1 MFLINVEHQNI
12 SFVEGL
18 LFSLVAILIV
28 FLVLVLIIL
37 CVTLLSKFKF
47 KEKVK
52 ETAVAPAAQSA
63 KKLTI
68 DDIKD
73 EDMMVAALVAT
84 AEFVEEVGEKDA
96 RLVSIKQIG

>member
-47 KEKVK
+47 KEKTK
-52 ETAVAPAAQSA
+52 EPAVTPAVQST

>member
-52 ETAVAPAAQSA
+52 ETAVAPAAQST

>member
-1 MFLINVEHQNI
+1 MFLINVEHQDI

-28 FLVLVLIIL
+28 FVVLVLIIL
-37 CVTLLSKFKF
+37 CVTLLSKIKF
-47 KEKVK
+47 KEQAKAS
-52 ETAVAPAAQSA
+52 AVVPVAQNA

>member
-28 FLVLVLIIL
+28 FVVLVLIIL
-37 CVTLLSKFKF
+37 CVTLLSKIKF
-47 KEKVK
+47 KEKEK
-52 ETAVAPAAQSA
+52 TSAAAPVQTT

>member
-1 MFLINVEHQNI
+1 MFLVNAEHFNI
-12 SFVEGL
+12 SFIEGL
-18 LFSLVAILIV
+18 VFSLIAILLV
-28 FLVLVLIIL
+28 FIVLVIIIL
-37 CVTLLSKFKF
+37 CVTLLSKIKF

-52 ETAVAPAAQSA
+52 AAPVVSNTNVA

-73 EDMMVAALVAT
+73 EDMMVAALIAT

>member
-1 MFLINVEHQNI
+1 MFLINVEHQHI
-12 SFVEGL
+12 SFIDGL
-18 LFSLVAILIV
+18 LFSIIAIIIV
-28 FLVLVLIIL
+28 FIVLVLIIL
-37 CVTLLSKFKF
+37 CVTLLSKIKF
-47 KEKVK
+47 KEKTK
-52 ETAVAPAAQSA
+52 ASAPAQVAQSA